1 MPYQLLADVVLLIH
15 FSIVLFVVGG
25 LAIILA
31 GNFLDWR
38 WVNHYWFR
46 LLHLTAIGVVIAE
59 SWLGITCPLTTLE
72 WWLREQIGVRS
83 ESTGF
88 IQHWV
93 HTLIFYDAPNWVFAV
108 VYTVFGVLVA
118 ATWWFFPP
126 KPFTSG
132 KKNGA

>member
-1 MPYQLLADVVLLIH
+1 MPYQLLADAVLLIH
-15 FSIVLFVVGG
+15 FSVVLFVVGG
-25 LAIILA
+25 LALILA

-72 WWLREQIGVRS
+72 WWLREQIGVRP
-83 ESTGF
+83 ESASF

-93 HTLIFYDAPNWVFAV
+93 HTVIFYDAPNWAFAM

-126 KPFTSG
+126 KSFTSG
-132 KKNGA
+132 NKNGA